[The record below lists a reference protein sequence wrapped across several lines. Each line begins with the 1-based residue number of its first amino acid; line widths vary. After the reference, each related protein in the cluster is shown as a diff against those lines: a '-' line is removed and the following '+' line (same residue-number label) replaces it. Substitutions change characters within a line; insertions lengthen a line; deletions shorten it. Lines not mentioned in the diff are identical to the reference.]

1 MPVGSVVWIQRTPSR
16 GASCEPLS
24 SASLRED
31 WGIEGDRH
39 ARPAS
44 SRQVVLVAAEVLD
57 DLSLPYGA
65 TREQLTVAGLA
76 DLRRGDVVEIGD
88 ARVEL
93 VRLRVPCRVM
103 EGVRIG
109 LEREL
114 DGRGGWCGRV
124 LSSGEI
130 RVGDAVAVASD
141 RSSCDPEWVDAYLR
155 AIAEWEASPPQP
167 AVAGE
172 WGFPERLAHL
182 IAWDERAATRIAAL
196 AAGAADEQWG
206 PTDIDAFNAE
216 AVARLLTEAGERGA
230 DHLWVVHDSWS
241 TAVVDAARRH
251 PAHAESW
258 VRGLTTHY
266 REHC

>member
-1 MPVGSVVWIQRTPSR
+1 MPAGKVVWIQRTPFR
-16 GASCEPLS
+16 GATCEPS
-24 SASLRED
+24 STAVLLED
-31 WGIEGDRH
+31 RGIEGDRH

-57 DLSLPYGA
+57 DLALPYGA
-65 TREQLTVAGLA
+65 TREQLTVAGLP
-76 DLRRGDVVEIGD
+76 DLGRGDVIEIGD

-103 EGVRIG
+103 EGVRVG

-124 LSSGEI
+124 LVGGEI
-130 RVGDAVAVASD
+130 RVGDEVTVARDTA
-141 RSSCDPEWVDAYLR
+141 SCDPDWIDAYLR
-155 AIAEWEASPPQP
+155 AIAEWEASPPKAAGP
-167 AVAGE
+167 GE
-172 WGFPERLAHL
+172 WGFAERLAHL
-182 IAWDERAATRIAAL
+182 IAWDERAAERII
-196 AAGAADEQWG
+196 AGESEG
-206 PTDIDAFNAE
+206 PTDIDAFNAA
-216 AVARLLTEAGERGA
+216 AVSRLLTEAGERGT
-230 DHLWVVHDSWS
+230 DHLWVVHDTWS
-241 TAVVDAARRH
+241 TAVVDAARRF